1 MYLGTLVSYKTY
13 VFNKGV
19 DDENVADALTW
30 LSNHSDQPEVT
41 ILLNTLG
48 GSVHQGVALFDA
60 IQLLRDKVKI
70 NIVAMGAC
78 QSAGTIILMGAYPER
93 RFAAPNTRFM
103 IHPPR
108 VTMGN
113 EKYTA
118 WGTPPSAELLEI
130 MDQLAG
136 HTYSET
142 YALREHLLDLMVANT
157 RLGRDEATAA
167 YDATTHFHPE
177 KALEIGF
184 IGSIL
189 KPDLPAAPA
198 PVIPPKKWWQRRSK

>member
-1 MYLGTLVSYKTY
+1 MYLGTLISCKTY
-13 VFNKGV
+13 VFNGSV
-19 DDENVADALTW
+19 ESENVADALTW
-30 LSNHSDQPEVT
+30 LSNHSNQPEVT

-93 RFAAPNTRFM
+93 RFSAPNTRFM

-108 VTMGN
+108 VTMGDN
-113 EKYTA
+113 KCTA

-130 MDQLAG
+130 MDQMAG
-136 HTYSET
+136 HSYSET

-157 RLGRDEATAA
+157 KLSRDEAEAA
-167 YDATTHFHPE
+167 YDATTYFHPE
-177 KALEIGF
+177 KALGMGF

-189 KPDLPAAPA
+189 EPDLPAVPAPA
-198 PVIPPKKWWQRRSK
+198 IPPKKWWQRRSK